1 MVIFSFVYE
10 MGNIYEPNDVAAQF
24 CYAIT
29 MLLGMLTPILNPI
42 LYSMCN
48 ENVRKKLDEKCP
60 GFLSFGSSKEAKKQN
75 SSAEEYPLKENNELN
90 GNPSSQQPLKKE
102 NTFVVE
108 SNTTGQVVT
117 SIGEGSSLMQ
127 PSSYH
132 V

>member
-1 MVIFSFVYE
+1 MKATIALCIILVETKCDYDKNHVDPSSIF
-10 MGNIYEPNDVAAQF
+10 
-24 CYAIT
+24 IT
-29 MLLGMLTPILNPI
+29 ICTILKD
-42 LYSMCN
+42 
-48 ENVRKKLDEKCP
+48 RKKLDEKCP

-90 GNPSSQQPLKKE
+90 GNPKSQQPLKKE